1 MPKKITMECIAT
13 YDFDVAFENHA
24 LQKQLQTTMFKRYLR
39 RTGAYE
45 RVIKYINEC
54 KMISPDYVDDCV
66 SSVITDEFI
75 SFDTRMCHIDFELT
89 FEPAKD
95 YTEDQLKWLQS
106 MMFKDFESADIIAF
120 DELRELIRVETEFTF
135 QAVKVLSVTK

>member
-1 MPKKITMECIAT
+1 MPKQITMECIAT

-39 RTGAYE
+39 QTGAYE
-45 RVIKYINEC
+45 RAIKYINEC

-75 SFDTRMCHIDFELT
+75 SFDTRMYHIDFELT

-120 DELRELIRVETEFTF
+120 DELREFIRVETEFTF